1 MAGARRKRFDRL
13 PRVDSFAPENRMSA
27 RFATANDAAVREIL
41 SVSQL
46 NRAVAGLLQRSVPPV
61 WVCGEISNA
70 TRAASGHW
78 YFTLK
83 DAGAQVRAVMFR
95 GRAQYLDFV
104 PRNGDRVEA
113 RAVVTLYEP
122 RGDFQLAVEAMR
134 PAGAGDLFQRFVKLK
149 EKLQAE
155 GLFDA
160 ARKRPLPAFPRTVGV
175 VTSPRAAALRD
186 VLTTLRR
193 RAPGVGVVVYPALV
207 QGVDA
212 PAALVAAL
220 RAASRRREC
229 DVLLLVRGGG
239 SIEDLWA
246 FNDETLART
255 IAASPVPVVS
265 GVGHETDF
273 TIADFVAD
281 ERAPTPTGAAAAA
294 VPDRRELA
302 ERVLRAA
309 ARVEGAWWR
318 RIEAIEQRLD
328 TAARLLR
335 SPSAQWQARSHRL
348 HALSQRIVAFGRL
361 SLQQRAMRLDRLCSA
376 VRAPRTDL
384 AEQRLAHAARSL
396 HRATTLR
403 LARLE
408 ERTARGASALELVS
422 PRAVLERGYAIVHDA
437 RGHVVASTEGVERG
451 DALRL
456 TLVDGRVDVAVRE
469 VEGRAAAPA
478 NEGRDPVGG

>member
-1 MAGARRKRFDRL
+1 
-13 PRVDSFAPENRMSA
+13 MSA
-27 RFATANDAAVREIL
+27 RFAAANEAATREIL

-46 NRAVAGLLQRSVPPV
+46 NRAVAGLLQRSIPPV
-61 WVCGEISNA
+61 WVLGEISNA

-95 GRAQYLDFV
+95 GRAQYLTFV
-104 PRNGDRVEA
+104 PRNGERVEA
-113 RAVVTLYEP
+113 RAIVGLYEP
-122 RGDFQLAVEAMR
+122 RGDFQLTVEAMR
-134 PAGAGDLFQRFVKLK
+134 PAGAGDLFQRFVRLK

-160 ARKRPLPAFPRTVGV
+160 ARKRPLPSFPRTVGV

-193 RAPGVGVVVYPALV
+193 RAPGVAVVVYPAQV

-220 RAASRRREC
+220 RAASRRAEC

-246 FNDETLART
+246 FNDETLARA
-255 IAASPVPVVS
+255 IAASPIPVVS

-281 ERAPTPTGAAAAA
+281 ERAPTPTGAATHA

-302 ERVLRAA
+302 DRVRRASAHIER
-309 ARVEGAWWR
+309 AWRR
-318 RIEAIEQRLD
+318 RIEAVEQRLD

-335 SPSAQWQARSHRL
+335 SPSAQWQARAHRL
-348 HALSQRIVAFGRL
+348 HSLSQRIVAFGRL

-376 VRAPRTDL
+376 VRAPRTDV
-384 AEQRLAHAARSL
+384 AEQRLAHVAQALQRGASQ
-396 HRATTLR
+396 R
-403 LARLE
+403 LARLD
-408 ERTARGASALELVS
+408 ERLGSAATALGLVS
-422 PRAVLERGYAIVHDA
+422 PQAVLERGYAIVHDA
-437 RGHVVASTEGVERG
+437 QGHVVASAAGVSVG
-451 DALRL
+451 DALRVAL
-456 TLVDGRVDVAVRE
+456 HDGKLDVGVQAIQAGEKATRTF
-469 VEGRAAAPA
+469 PSS
-478 NEGRDPVGG
+478 

>member
-1 MAGARRKRFDRL
+1 
-13 PRVDSFAPENRMSA
+13 MST
-27 RFATANDAAVREIL
+27 RSEGGNEGTAREIL

-61 WVCGEISNA
+61 WVLGEISNV

-83 DAGAQVRAVMFR
+83 DAAAQVRAVMFR
-95 GRAQYLDFV
+95 GRAQYLTFV
-104 PRNGDRVEA
+104 PRNGERVEA

-122 RGDFQLAVEAMR
+122 RGEFQLTVEAMR
-134 PAGAGDLFQRFVKLK
+134 QAGAGDLFQRFVKLK
-149 EKLQAE
+149 EKLQAQ

-160 ARKRPLPAFPRTVGV
+160 ARKRALPGFPRAVGV

-193 RAPGVGVVVYPALV
+193 RAPGVAVVVYPALV

-212 PAALVAAL
+212 PASLVAAL
-220 RAASRRREC
+220 GAAVRRAEC

-239 SIEDLWA
+239 SMEDLWA
-246 FNDETLART
+246 FNDEALARA
-255 IAASPVPVVS
+255 IAACPIPVIS

-281 ERAPTPTGAAAAA
+281 ERAPTPTGAAAHA
-294 VPDRRELA
+294 VPDRRDLA

-309 ARVEGAWWR
+309 GRIERAWWR
-318 RIEAIEQRLD
+318 RIEAVDQRLD

-335 SPSAQWQARSHRL
+335 SPSAQWQARAHRL
-348 HALSQRIVAFGRL
+348 HALTQRIVAFGRL
-361 SLQQRAMRLDRLCSA
+361 SLQQRAMRLERLCSG

-384 AEQRLAHAARSL
+384 AEQRLAHVAAALQRT
-396 HRATTLR
+396 ATLR
-403 LARLE
+403 LARAD
-408 ERTARGASALELVS
+408 ERTAQLAAALELVS

-437 RGHVVASTEGVERG
+437 QGRVVASVDGAAIG

-456 TLVDGRVDVAVRE
+456 TLRDGRIDVGVQAI
-469 VEGRAAAPA
+469 AAAGDAGSVKPPP
-478 NEGRDPVGG
+478 GQ

>member
-1 MAGARRKRFDRL
+1 
-13 PRVDSFAPENRMSA
+13 MSA
-27 RFATANDAAVREIL
+27 RFAPANEAAAREIL
-41 SVSQL
+41 TVSQL

-95 GRAQYLDFV
+95 GRAQFLTFV

-113 RAVVTLYEP
+113 RALVTLYEP
-122 RGDFQLAVEAMR
+122 RGDFQLTVEAMR

-175 VTSPRAAALRD
+175 ITSPRAAALRD

-193 RAPGVGVVVYPALV
+193 RAPGVAVVLYPAPV
-207 QGVDA
+207 QGADA

-220 RAASRRREC
+220 RAAARRREC

-246 FNDETLART
+246 FNDEALARA
-255 IAASPVPVVS
+255 IAASPIPVIS

-281 ERAPTPTGAAAAA
+281 ERAPTPTGAAARA
-294 VPDRRELA
+294 VPDRGELA
-302 ERVLRAA
+302 ERVLRTA
-309 ARVEGAWWR
+309 ARLERAWWR
-318 RIEAIEQRLD
+318 RIETIEQRLD

-335 SPSAQWQARSHRL
+335 SPSEQWQLRSHRL
-348 HALSQRIVAFGRL
+348 HTLSQRIVAFGRL
-361 SLQQRAMRLDRLCSA
+361 SLQQRAMRLERLCA
-376 VRAPRTDL
+376 ALRAPRTDV
-384 AEQRLAHAARSL
+384 AEQRLAHAARAL
-396 HRATTLR
+396 QRATADR
-403 LARLE
+403 LARLD
-408 ERTARGASALELVS
+408 ERTARAAAALELVS

-437 RGHVVASTEGVERG
+437 AGHVVASVESTARG
-451 DALRL
+451 DALRV
-456 TLVDGRVDVAVRE
+456 TLRDGRLDVAVQSSMRE
-469 VEGRAAAPA
+469 TPPSDDGDRSIDSGSPASGPPAAGPSSSA
-478 NEGRDPVGG
+478 

>member
-1 MAGARRKRFDRL
+1 MKAR
-13 PRVDSFAPENRMSA
+13 SA
-27 RFATANDAAVREIL
+27 SANDAATREIL

-46 NRAVAGLLQRSVPPV
+46 NRVVADLLQRSIAPL
-61 WVCGEISNA
+61 WVVGEISNA
-70 TRAASGHW
+70 IRAASGHW

-83 DAGAQVRAVMFR
+83 DDGAQVRAVMFR
-95 GRAQYLDFV
+95 SRAQYLSFV
-104 PRNGDRVEA
+104 PRNGERVEA
-113 RAVVTLYEP
+113 RAVVTLYEA

-134 PAGAGDLFQRFVKLK
+134 PAGAGELFQRFVRLK

-155 GLFDA
+155 GLFDP
-160 ARKRPLPAFPRTVGV
+160 ARKRALPELPNTVGV

-193 RAPGVGVVVYPALV
+193 RAPGIAVVVYPAIV

-212 PAALVAAL
+212 PTSLVAAL
-220 RAASRRREC
+220 HAAARRAEC

-246 FNDETLART
+246 FNDETLARA
-255 IAASPVPVVS
+255 IAASPIPVVT

-281 ERAPTPTGAAAAA
+281 ERAPTPTGAAAHA

-309 ARVEGAWWR
+309 GRIERAWWR

-335 SPSAQWQARSHRL
+335 SPSAQWQARAHRL
-348 HALSQRIVAFGRL
+348 QALSQRIVAFGRL
-361 SLQQRAMRLDRLCSA
+361 SLQQRAMRLDRLCSN

-384 AEQRLAHAARSL
+384 AEQRLAHGVLGLRRTAAQWLVRL
-396 HRATTLR
+396 DER
-403 LARLE
+403 LAR
-408 ERTARGASALELVS
+408 RAAALELVS
-422 PRAVLERGYAIVHDA
+422 PQALLERGYAIVHDA
-437 RGHVVASTEGVERG
+437 KGHVVASVAGAAVG
-451 DALRL
+451 DALQVVLR
-456 TLVDGRVDVAVRE
+456 DGRVDVAVQAVRPGE
-469 VEGRAAAPA
+469 TATRTLPSA
-478 NEGRDPVGG
+478 

>member
-1 MAGARRKRFDRL
+1 M
-13 PRVDSFAPENRMSA
+13 NA
-27 RFATANDAAVREIL
+27 RFASANEATVREIL

-61 WVCGEISNA
+61 WVRGEISNA

-83 DAGAQVRAVMFR
+83 DADAQVRAVMFR
-95 GRAQYLDFV
+95 GRAQYLNFV

-113 RAVVTLYEP
+113 RAMVTLYEP
-122 RGDFQLAVEAMR
+122 RGDFQLTIEAMR
-134 PAGAGDLFQRFVKLK
+134 PAGAGDLFQRFLKLK

-160 ARKRPLPAFPRTVGV
+160 ARKRPLPAFPRMVGV

-186 VLTTLRR
+186 VLTTLQR
-193 RAPGVGVVVYPALV
+193 RAPGVGVIVYPALV
-207 QGVDA
+207 QGDDA

-220 RAASRRREC
+220 RAASHRREC

-246 FNDETLART
+246 FNDETLARA

-281 ERAPTPTGAAAAA
+281 ERAPTPTGAAARV

-309 ARVEGAWWR
+309 ARVERAWER

-361 SLQQRAMRLDRLCSA
+361 SLQQRAMRIDRLCAA
-376 VRAPRTDL
+376 VRAPRTEL
-384 AEQRLAHAARSL
+384 AAQRLAHAARAL
-396 HRATTLR
+396 HRATTLH
-403 LARLE
+403 LARLD
-408 ERTARGASALELVS
+408 ERMARGASALELVS

-437 RGHVVASTEGVERG
+437 RGHVVASVERVAVE
-451 DALRL
+451 DRLRV
-456 TLVDGRVDVAVRE
+456 TLVDGRVDVAVRQ
-469 VEGRAAAPA
+469 VERAAQEAVDERREPVD
-478 NEGRDPVGG
+478 ERRKRRDS

>member
-1 MAGARRKRFDRL
+1 
-13 PRVDSFAPENRMSA
+13 MSA
-27 RFATANDAAVREIL
+27 RFAGANEAPTREIL

-61 WVCGEISNA
+61 WVLGEISNA
-70 TRAASGHW
+70 TRATSGHW

-83 DAGAQVRAVMFR
+83 DATAQVRAVMFR
-95 GRAQYLDFV
+95 SRAQYLTFV
-104 PRNGDRVEA
+104 PRNGECVEA

-122 RGDFQLAVEAMR
+122 RGDFQLTVEAMR
-134 PAGAGDLFQRFVKLK
+134 PAGAGDLFQRFVRLK

-160 ARKRPLPAFPRTVGV
+160 ARKRAVPKFPRSVGV
-175 VTSPRAAALRD
+175 VTSTRAAALRD

-193 RAPGVGVVVYPALV
+193 RAPGVGVVVYPATV
-207 QGVDA
+207 QGADA

-220 RAASRRREC
+220 RAAARRAEC

-246 FNDETLART
+246 FNDETLARA
-255 IAASPVPVVS
+255 IAASPIPVVS

-281 ERAPTPTGAAAAA
+281 ERAPTPTGAAAHA

-309 ARVEGAWWR
+309 ARIERAWFR
-318 RIEAIEQRLD
+318 RTEALEQRLD

-335 SPSAQWQARSHRL
+335 SPSAQWQARVHRL
-348 HALSQRIVAFGRL
+348 QALSQRIVAFGRL
-361 SLQQRAMRLDRLCSA
+361 SLEQRRMRVERLCTGI
-376 VRAPRTDL
+376 RAPRTDL
-384 AEQRLAHAARSL
+384 AEQRLAHAAQALQRSSAQ
-396 HRATTLR
+396 RI
-403 LARLE
+403 ARLD
-408 ERTARGASALELVS
+408 ERIASLGAALELVS

-437 RGHVVASTEGVERG
+437 KGHVVVSVAGAAIG
-451 DALRL
+451 DALRV
-456 TLVDGRVDVAVRE
+456 TLRDGRLEVAVQATEAIETAETPTRTW
-469 VEGRAAAPA
+469 P
-478 NEGRDPVGG
+478 PS

>member
-1 MAGARRKRFDRL
+1 MNAR
-13 PRVDSFAPENRMSA
+13 SA
-27 RFATANDAAVREIL
+27 SANDAATREIL

-46 NRAVAGLLQRSVPPV
+46 NRAVADLLQRNIPPL
-61 WVCGEISNA
+61 WVLGEISNA

-95 GRAQYLDFV
+95 SRAQYLGFV
-104 PRNGDRVEA
+104 PRNGERVEA

-122 RGDFQLAVEAMR
+122 RGDFQLTVEAMR

-160 ARKRPLPAFPRTVGV
+160 ARKRALPKLPSTVGV

-193 RAPGVGVVVYPALV
+193 RAPGVAVVVYPAIV

-212 PAALVAAL
+212 PASLVAAL
-220 RAASRRREC
+220 RAAARRAEC

-246 FNDETLART
+246 FNDEALARA
-255 IAASPVPVVS
+255 IAASPIPVVT

-281 ERAPTPTGAAAAA
+281 ERAPTPTGAAAHA

-309 ARVEGAWWR
+309 ARIERTWWR

-335 SPSAQWQARSHRL
+335 SPSAQWQARAHRL
-348 HALSQRIVAFGRL
+348 QALSQRIVAFGRF
-361 SLQQRAMRLDRLCSA
+361 SLQQRAMRLERLCTG

-384 AEQRLAHAARSL
+384 AEQRLAHGALALRRTAAQC
-396 HRATTLR
+396 
-403 LARLE
+403 LARLD
-408 ERTARGASALELVS
+408 ERLERRAAALELVS

-437 RGHVVASTEGVERG
+437 KGHVVASVTGAAIG
-451 DALRL
+451 DALHIALR
-456 TLVDGRVDVAVRE
+456 DGRVDVAVQSVQSVQPGETATRTS
-469 VEGRAAAPA
+469 PSS
-478 NEGRDPVGG
+478 

>member
-1 MAGARRKRFDRL
+1 
-13 PRVDSFAPENRMSA
+13 MSA
-27 RFATANDAAVREIL
+27 RFATANDATVREIL

-61 WVCGEISNA
+61 WVRGEISNA

-83 DAGAQVRAVMFR
+83 DADAQVRAVMFR
-95 GRAQYLDFV
+95 GRAQYLTFV
-104 PRNGDRVEA
+104 PRNGDRVDA

-122 RGDFQLAVEAMR
+122 RGEFQLTVEAMR
-134 PAGAGDLFQRFVKLK
+134 PAGAGDLFQRFLKLK
-149 EKLQAE
+149 EKLQGE

-186 VLTTLRR
+186 VLTTLKR
-193 RAPGVGVVVYPALV
+193 RAPGVGVIIYPALV
-207 QGVDA
+207 QGADA

-220 RAASRRREC
+220 RAASRRHEC

-246 FNDETLART
+246 FNDEALARA
-255 IAASPVPVVS
+255 IAASPIPVVS

-281 ERAPTPTGAAAAA
+281 ERAPTPTGAAARA

-302 ERVLRAA
+302 ERALRAA
-309 ARVEGAWWR
+309 ARVERAWLR
-318 RIEAIEQRLD
+318 RVEAIEQRLD

-335 SPSAQWQARSHRL
+335 SPSAQWQARAHRL
-348 HALSQRIVAFGRL
+348 QALSQRIVAFGRL
-361 SLQQRAMRLDRLCSA
+361 SLQQRAMRLERVCA
-376 VRAPRTDL
+376 GVRPPRTEL
-384 AEQRLAHAARSL
+384 AAQRLAHAARAL
-396 HRATTLR
+396 HRATALR
-403 LARLE
+403 LARLD

-437 RGHVVASTEGVERG
+437 QGHVVASVDRIARE
-451 DALRL
+451 DALRV
-456 TLVDGRVDVAVRE
+456 TLVDGRVDVAVRR
-469 VEGRAAAPA
+469 VERAAAEA
-478 NEGRDPVGG
+478 AGESLERRGS

>member
-1 MAGARRKRFDRL
+1 MSAGFAGAN
-13 PRVDSFAPENRMSA
+13 EG
-27 RFATANDAAVREIL
+27 ATREIL

-46 NRAVAGLLQRSVPPV
+46 NRAVAGLLQRSIPPV
-61 WVCGEISNA
+61 WVLGEISNA

-95 GRAQYLDFV
+95 GRAQYLTFV
-104 PRNGDRVEA
+104 PRNGERVEA
-113 RAVVTLYEP
+113 RAVVSLYEP
-122 RGDFQLAVEAMR
+122 RGDFQLTVEAMR

-160 ARKRPLPAFPRTVGV
+160 ARKRPLPSFPRTVGV

-193 RAPGVGVVVYPALV
+193 RAPGVAVVVYPAPV
-207 QGVDA
+207 QGADA

-220 RAASRRREC
+220 RSASRRAEC

-246 FNDETLART
+246 FNDETLARA
-255 IAASPVPVVS
+255 IAASPIPVVS

-281 ERAPTPTGAAAAA
+281 ERAPTPTGAATHA

-302 ERVLRAA
+302 ERVLRASA
-309 ARVEGAWWR
+309 HIERAWWR
-318 RIEAIEQRLD
+318 RIEGIEQRLD

-335 SPSAQWQARSHRL
+335 SPSAQWQARAHRL
-348 HALSQRIVAFGRL
+348 HSLSQRIVAFGRL
-361 SLQQRAMRLDRLCSA
+361 SLQQRAMRLDRLCSG

-384 AEQRLAHAARSL
+384 AEQRLAHAARAVQRTAL
-396 HRATTLR
+396 QR
-403 LARLE
+403 LARLD
-408 ERTARGASALELVS
+408 ERLGRAAAALELVS
-422 PRAVLERGYAIVHDA
+422 PQAVLERGYAIVHDA
-437 RGHVVASTEGVERG
+437 HGHVVASVTSTAPG
-451 DALRL
+451 DALRV
-456 TLVDGRVDVAVRE
+456 TLRDGRLDVGVQAVE
-469 VEGRAAAPA
+469 PGESATRASPSS
-478 NEGRDPVGG
+478 